1 MAVGVEITPKSAC
14 GPEGDWLSC
23 PCRGFAYGES
33 GQLDLVR
40 VVNGRE
46 IDRLELTPLFGKV
59 LANQDGAI
67 VERWEVQDKDFEE
80 SEAKGFAA
88 RVRTRPVVKIMHFAD
103 YNHDDNP
110 LSFSCKSTRNPAERS
125 RESWSA

>member
-1 MAVGVEITPKSAC
+1 MLRRMLGFLFVAAIVVNGQMKVRFQSSPASRVAPQLVREEQKIMVNGIPEIWRLEWKSPPKSAC

-23 PCRGFAYGES
+23 PCRGFAYEES

-46 IDRLELTPLFGKV
+46 IDRLELTPLFLKV

-67 VERWEVQDKDFEE
+67 VERWEE
-80 SEAKGFAA
+80 
-88 RVRTRPVVKIMHFAD
+88 
-103 YNHDDNP
+103 
-110 LSFSCKSTRNPAERS
+110 
-125 RESWSA
+125 